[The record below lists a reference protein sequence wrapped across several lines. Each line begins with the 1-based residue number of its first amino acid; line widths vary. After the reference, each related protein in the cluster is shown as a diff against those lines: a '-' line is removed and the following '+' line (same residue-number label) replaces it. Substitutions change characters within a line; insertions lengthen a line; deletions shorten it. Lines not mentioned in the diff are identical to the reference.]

1 MKSSPITLSIASIAA
16 LMLVTPSVFAQKK
29 QAKPVIAIKPSPIEI
44 SYYGLYF
51 DTMKIGN
58 MVTKTQKNVIYEGK
72 LTIKSESETT
82 IEMKVLGPTSKTV
95 STTISYSDPKTNMP
109 IKTYS
114 KTNAAGRVNIMTALY
129 TPRSVSYVANIQG
142 NERKGVLE
150 LKPGERFLTDP
161 QNGGDLAIK
170 PGMSIKGKIF
180 NPDQFTLMDSEV
192 ACIGEELV
200 EDINGKMVKGF
211 RLEDR
216 NPMIPATMFTTQT
229 GDMLRINTRMGFNV
243 RKMTQK
249 MAFSPN
255 ENNLDLASVMA
266 RRPVG
271 ISLKNPYKLRRV
283 VYEIGGVTR
292 PFPPDDSIQKT
303 SIEINPGEETKPL
316 EKGEKALRVVI
327 TTEPLPQ
334 VAGVALFGTLA
345 PVPENLRPYLKATEY
360 VSCDKPV
367 YKELA
372 AKILQGETDC
382 AKAAGKIAD
391 YVHKAIV
398 ADPSIGALRTSD
410 DILKDPRG
418 VCRDYTTLYAAI
430 ARAAGLPTKQCVGMG
445 YASGTFQYHAWPEVW
460 VGTGADGKDRWIALE
475 PTWGMPF
482 ADACHIKIAEGEI
495 NDLMNVAADMRSY
508 RIKVIE
514 FSETP

>member
-1 MKSSPITLSIASIAA
+1 MKHQSTLLSIAT

-29 QAKPVIAIKPSPIEI
+29 APKLPVVAKPSLVET

-58 MVTKTQKNVIYEGK
+58 MVTKTQKNVTFEGK
-72 LTIKSESETT
+72 LVTKSESETT
-82 IEMKVLGPTSKTV
+82 VEIKVLGPTSKTV
-95 STTISYSDPKTNMP
+95 STTVSYTDAKTSMP

-114 KTNAAGRVNIMTALY
+114 KTNAAGRINITTVTYA
-129 TPRSVSYVANIQG
+129 PRSLSYVADIQG

-161 QNGGDLAIK
+161 QSGSDLTLK

-180 NPDQFTLMDSEV
+180 NSDQFTLMDSEI

-200 EDINGKMVKGF
+200 EDMNGKMVKGF

-216 NPMIPATMFTTQT
+216 NPIIPATMFTTPS
-229 GDMLRINTRMGFNV
+229 GDLLRINTRMGMNI
-243 RKMTQK
+243 RKLTQK
-249 MAFSPN
+249 MALAPN
-255 ENNLDLASVMA
+255 DQNLDLANVMA

-271 ISLKNPYKLRRV
+271 VLLKNPYKLRRV

-292 PFPPDDSIQKT
+292 PFPADDSIQKT
-303 SIEINPGEETKPL
+303 SIEPNPSNETKPL
-316 EKGEKALRVVI
+316 EKGEKALRVTI
-327 TTEPLPQ
+327 TTEPLPET
-334 VAGVALFGTLA
+334 AGVALFASLA
-345 PVPENLRPYLKATEY
+345 PVPENLRPYLKSTEY

-367 YKELA
+367 YKEIA
-372 AKILQGETDC
+372 NKILQGETDC
-382 AKAAGKIAD
+382 AKAAAKIAD

-495 NDLMNVAADMRSY
+495 SDLMNVVADMRSY